1 MIYAIVENGVVTNR
15 VVAEEPASDNWVQS
29 NSADIGDLYA
39 DGVFSTA
46 PIAPEEIRA
55 RRDQCLIVFVDSIP
69 VLRWNSLSAEK
80 QEEWTAYRQSLLD
93 VPQQEG
99 FPQNVIW
106 PEEPDSL

>member
-55 RRDQCLIVFVDSIP
+55 RRDIMVKLKGFIWSGFY
-69 VLRWNSLSAEK
+69 LRKNS
-80 QEEWTAYRQSLLD
+80 
-93 VPQQEG
+93 
-99 FPQNVIW
+99 
-106 PEEPDSL
+106 